1 MKKKITLITLL
12 FFSFITNLF
21 ANTPQY
27 DICVYGESAS
37 GVIAAIQGARMG
49 KK

>member
-21 ANTPQY
+21 ANMENRLPGLLQQFK
-27 DICVYGESAS
+27 VQEW
-37 GVIAAIQGARMG
+37 G